1 MSSLVAKIKPAS
13 GHEDFQNP
21 TLRWIFPPLC
31 TVRRVRRGAPVY
43 KAADK
48 ADSIFYLRKGSVQ
61 LVRFSRGGDAVMI
74 DRYYTG
80 SLFGNLCFC
89 GGPRP
94 CQDRERDI
102 AVALEDSEILV
113 TTLESLKQ
121 NLRSCPEKLFGLL
134 ADYCRRLA
142 VARMRIESLVLYP
155 AEERLARALLLMT
168 TQEDGQGSSVILDP
182 PMTHEELAHCIG
194 VTRPFITGLMRR
206 LRNRGFIEPLP
217 DGHLLIHRKR
227 ISNTYS

>member
-1 MSSLVAKIKPAS
+1 M
-13 GHEDFQNP
+13 
-21 TLRWIFPPLC
+21 
-31 TVRRVRRGAPVY
+31 Y
-43 KAADK
+43 KATDK
-48 ADSIFYLRKGSVQ
+48 ADSIFYLRKGSVR
-61 LVRFSRGGDAVMI
+61 LVRFSRAGEAVMI
-74 DRYYTG
+74 DRYCSG

-94 CQDRERDI
+94 CEDRERDV
-102 AVALEDSEILV
+102 AVALVDSEILV
-113 TTLESLKQ
+113 ATLESVRA
-121 NLRSCPEKLFGLL
+121 NLRRCPERLFGLL

-168 TQEDGQGSSVILDP
+168 TPQDGQCDSVILDP
-182 PMTHEELAHCIG
+182 PMTHEDLAHCIG

-217 DGHLLIHRKR
+217 DGHLLIHRER
-227 ISNTYS
+227 IANTYS

>member
-1 MSSLVAKIKPAS
+1 MSSVAAKIKPTS
-13 GHEDFQNP
+13 GREESQSS

-43 KAADK
+43 KASDK
-48 ADSIFYLRKGSVQ
+48 TDSIFYLRKGSVR
-61 LVRFSRGGDAVMI
+61 LVRFSRAGDAVMI
-74 DRYYTG
+74 DRYYSG

-89 GGPRP
+89 DGPRP
-94 CQDRERDI
+94 CEDRDGDI
-102 AVALEDSEILV
+102 ALALEDSEILV
-113 TTLESLKQ
+113 TTLESLKE
-121 NLRSCPEKLFGLL
+121 NLRRCPEKLFGLL
-134 ADYCRRLA
+134 ADYCQRLA

-168 TQEDGQGSSVILDP
+168 TQQDGQCDSVVLDP

-206 LRNRGFIEPLP
+206 LRNHGFIEPLP
-217 DGHLLIHRKR
+217 DGHLLIHRAR
-227 ISNTYS
+227 IANTYS